1 MLKLKARWVFPVSSA
16 PVQDGVVC
24 VDDDRIVEIQ
34 RGRAGQGVRD
44 LGNVAILPGWV
55 NGHTHL
61 ELSGIDAP
69 LGDPGIPFVEWI
81 RLVVERRRAESYHAA
96 EAVRRGLDECEI
108 AGTAAV
114 GDIVQPSPDLHE
126 TPIAVTGFLELI
138 GPTEARTAEALQ
150 MAAAYAGAGQGRGG
164 RRLGLSP
171 HAPYSVRPEL
181 VEGACRLC
189 REFQIPVAFHLAESR
204 EEMQLLRDSS
214 GPFRKLLE
222 RLDAWEPAVQPAG
235 RRPLDFLRMLA
246 EANRALVIHGNYL
259 DEEEIGFLAE
269 RRERMSVVYCPRT
282 HAWFQHDPY
291 PLEPMLAAGVNVALG
306 TDSRAS
312 SPDLNLLEEMRRVA
326 RCHPDVPPEKII
338 EMGTLSGAKA
348 LGIEQEFGTLDPG
361 KSARLAIVNL
371 PDCRTGDPYEW
382 LLEDQGAT

>member
-24 VDDDRIVEIQ
+24 IDDDRIVEIR

-55 NGHTHL
+55 NAHTHL
-61 ELSGIDAP
+61 ELSGINAP
-69 LGDPGIPFVEWI
+69 LGYPGIPLVEWI
-81 RLVVERRRAESYHAA
+81 RLVVDWRRAESYDAA
-96 EAVRRGLDECEI
+96 GAVRRGLGECEI

-126 TPIAVTGFLELI
+126 TPVAVTGFLELI

-150 MAAAYAGAGQGRGG
+150 MAAAYAGAGRGRGG

-181 VEGACRLC
+181 VEGACRLS
-189 REFQIPVAFHLAESR
+189 REYRVAMAFHLAESR
-204 EEMQLLRDSS
+204 EETQLLRDSS
-214 GPFRKLLE
+214 GPIRELLE
-222 RLDAWEPAVQPAG
+222 RLDAWDPTVQPAG
-235 RRPLDFLRMLA
+235 RRPLDFLRMMA
-246 EANRALVIHGNYL
+246 EADRALVIHGNYL
-259 DEEEIGFLAE
+259 DEEEIAFLAE

-282 HAWFQHDPY
+282 HAWFRHDAY
-291 PLEPMLAAGVNVALG
+291 PLEAMLAAGVNVALG

-312 SPDLNLLEEMRRVA
+312 SPDLNLLEEMRHVA
-326 RCHPDVPPEKII
+326 RCHPNVPPEKII

-348 LGIEQEFGTLDPG
+348 LGIEQEFGTLEPG
-361 KSARLAIVNL
+361 KSARLAIVDL
-371 PDCRTGDPYEW
+371 SDCSTGDPYA
-382 LLEDQGAT
+382 LLLGNRSAD